1 MGGGAAIQ
9 IPALMFFG
17 LPADQAIATN
27 RFSAISNIF
36 TILKF
41 HKQGHVKWGIG
52 IFLAI
57 FAGIG
62 AAVGSYMVTQI
73 ETDILEKGIGV
84 ILLLSVP
91 MVFIGKDLGIRE
103 RGVKMTK
110 VKNIIGGMIMMFLGV
125 LGGFFS
131 SMGVWFSYVYL
142 VYYGMT
148 YLQTAATRK
157 IAGLAMISTSL
168 VVFIPAGLID
178 WRLAISMLLG
188 GAIGGWISAHYAQK
202 LGNKWLRYIFAG
214 VVLGSALKVLFF

>member
-1 MGGGAAIQ
+1 MTEIIAIFFLSLFVHLWSTLVGGGAAIQ

-131 SMGVWFSYVYL
+131 SMGVWFSYVFHSGWRNL
-142 VYYGMT
+142 ALSSSSILQSPQMKASLFVYISG
-148 YLQTAATRK
+148 LISRRVAS
-157 IAGLAMISTSL
+157 LAMNT
-168 VVFIPAGLID
+168 A
-178 WRLAISMLLG
+178 
-188 GAIGGWISAHYAQK
+188 
-202 LGNKWLRYIFAG
+202 
-214 VVLGSALKVLFF
+214 